1 MIPQDSILFF
11 DNERESSKS
20 PKARGPTLF
29 VKYLRLVATIQNQKR
44 EGKLFVAVL
53 SDLEGRTV
61 QEAFNEKFTRTR
73 KELRERGQNYSEAA
87 TLQAMAELALNQA

>member
-11 DNERESSKS
+11 DIERESSKS

-29 VKYLRLVATIQNQKR
+29 EKYLRLVARIQKR
-44 EGKLFVAVL
+44 GGGLFMAVL

-61 QEAFNEKFTRTR
+61 KESFSEKFTRTR